1 MSVLLKFDNKLY
13 NDTFSY
19 WLERGV
25 DISKFIV
32 NNKTDETEYLTSTK
46 ANKQVLDKSIKN
58 IEEGKELY
66 EMKLV
71 DGVFIE
77 VGKYENNL

>member
-1 MSVLLKFDNKLY
+1 MSVLLKIDNKLY
-13 NDTFSY
+13 NDTFFY
-19 WLERGV
+19 WLERGI

-32 NNKTDETEYLTSTK
+32 NNKKVKSLDKTK
-46 ANKQVLDKSIKN
+46 ANREVLDKSIKN

-71 DGVFIE
+71 DGVFVE
-77 VGKYENNL
+77 VGKY